1 MKGDG
6 GGSGRDGGRAVPT
19 IVKSIDA
26 HLEAARAADR
36 PTNWTAGDGASS
48 RRQVS

>member
-6 GGSGRDGGRAVPT
+6 GGRAGWRAVPT

-26 HLEAARAADR
+26 HLEAADDGLDGGRQR
-36 PTNWTAGDGASS
+36 PTP
-48 RRQVS
+48 RRQAG